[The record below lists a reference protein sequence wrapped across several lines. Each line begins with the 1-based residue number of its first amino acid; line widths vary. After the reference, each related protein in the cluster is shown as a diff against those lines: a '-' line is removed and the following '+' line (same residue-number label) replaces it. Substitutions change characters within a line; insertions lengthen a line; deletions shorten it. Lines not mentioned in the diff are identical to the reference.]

1 MKHISEVLP
10 KVYDELKAKNN
21 NLQNIYTMLR
31 EFYYEKNGIDDTI
44 KFLEYII
51 KELKKIRSDK

>member
-21 NLQNIYTMLR
+21 DLENIYTMLR

-44 KFLEYII
+44 EFLEYII
-51 KELKKIRSDK
+51 KELKEIKGDK